1 MDNLQ
6 HLQERPYLQQSSN
19 ETTCKTLSWIAG
31 GVALERRFIIGV
43 LQDSQV
49 AGASTLHHHHPPQG
63 SQPHHQVGPPVSRTV
78 VQH

>member
-6 HLQERPYLQQSSN
+6 DLQDLQEHPYLQQSSN

-43 LQDSQV
+43 LQDLQV
-49 AGASTLHHHHPPQG
+49 AGAPTSCRWDFQ
-63 SQPHHQVGPPVSRTV
+63 
-78 VQH
+78 